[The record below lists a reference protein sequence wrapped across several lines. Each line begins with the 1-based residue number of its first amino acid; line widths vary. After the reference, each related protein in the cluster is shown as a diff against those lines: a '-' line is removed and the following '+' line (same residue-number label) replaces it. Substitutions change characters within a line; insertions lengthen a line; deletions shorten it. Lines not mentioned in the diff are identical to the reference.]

1 MAELVLGPPRF
12 GMLTATP
19 HGDALE
25 VWGDPIDHSRS
36 PELHAAAYG
45 VLGVPWSYG
54 RRQVYTASFAQTLAA
69 LDPSFR
75 GLSVTFPLKGSAFEA
90 ASRRDR
96 RAELTG
102 AVNTLLVGVDDGPL
116 GFNTDV
122 GGLVRDLH
130 EHGVTG
136 LAEARIVGAGATATS
151 ALVALSE
158 LGARR
163 VDVVARREGAV
174 VPLTALGAR
183 LGIEVTASPLTED
196 PSEPVPL
203 TIATLPGGTSVP
215 DATADAL
222 AAGGGILYDVVYG
235 HWPTSLAA
243 AWERAG
249 SRTVNGLGML
259 LHQALLQVRIFT
271 SGDVDAELPGE
282 DRILAAMRAA
292 VM

>member
-1 MAELVLGPPRF
+1 
-12 GMLTATP
+12 MLTATP

-36 PELHAAAYG
+36 PELHDAAYG

-54 RRQVYTASFAQTLAA
+54 RRQVAVADFAQTLGT

-75 GLSVTFPLKGSAFEA
+75 GLSVTFPLKVSAFDA
-90 ASRRDR
+90 AARRDR

-102 AVNTLLVGVDDGPL
+102 AVNTLLVGVESGPL

-122 GGLVRDLH
+122 GGLVRDLR
-130 EHGVTG
+130 EHGIDRLDT
-136 LAEARIVGAGATATS
+136 ARIVGAGATATS
-151 ALVALSE
+151 ALVALAE

-163 VDVVARREGAV
+163 VDVVARRAAAV
-174 VPLTALGAR
+174 VPLQELGAR
-183 LGIEVTASPLTED
+183 LGVEVLASPLADD
-196 PSEPVPL
+196 PASPVPL
-203 TIATLPGGTSVP
+203 TVATLPGGAPLPES
-215 DATADAL
+215 TADAI
-222 AAGGGILYDVVYG
+222 AAGGGLLYDVVYG
-235 HWPTSLAA
+235 HWPTPLAG

-249 SRTVNGLGML
+249 NRAVYGLGML
-259 LHQALLQVRIFT
+259 LHQALLQVRIFA
-271 SGDVDAELPGE
+271 SGDVDAELPDE